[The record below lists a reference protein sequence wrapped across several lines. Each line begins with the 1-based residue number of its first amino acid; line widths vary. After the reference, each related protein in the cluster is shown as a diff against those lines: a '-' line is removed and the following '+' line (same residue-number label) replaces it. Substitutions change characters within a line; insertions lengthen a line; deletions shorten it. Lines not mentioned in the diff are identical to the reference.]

1 MRILSISDL
10 TSTGGAAIAGNRISD
25 ALRTNG
31 AEVIQLSSDGRNTKE
46 ERALFYGKKFS
57 AVHDLLS
64 SLVSASK
71 AKSLRDNNLNH
82 QFRKFLQKE
91 KFDAV
96 NIHNLH
102 SAGWPISLVSTAL
115 EYAPV
120 IWTLHDCWSFLGSF
134 YPTHCPAS
142 SDSLKLELNS
152 FWRCMKC
159 LPPQHSLT
167 AVTPS
172 EWMNKQASSSH
183 WNSFKVHTIHN
194 PVPKSFFEPL
204 DRESCKKALGLSLDK
219 PIVLSIAGNL
229 NEERKGGP
237 ILKGILESDVGNHCQ
252 FMLIGESNN
261 GLNNP
266 EAKSLGFV
274 KDELT
279 LRIAYHAADVLL
291 HPAQVDNLPNTVAES
306 MSCGTPILAFD
317 TGGLPEMVIPNKTGW
332 LVEEINPSTIIKK
345 LKSVTQSKQFKELT
359 QSTKETAMELFNE
372 EKVADDYF
380 KIFKHALS
388 E

>member
-1 MRILSISDL
+1 LRILSISDL
-10 TSTGGAAIAGNRISD
+10 SSTGGAAIAGNRISD

-71 AKSLRDNNLNH
+71 AKSLRGNNLNL

-91 KFDAV
+91 KFDAI

-152 FWRCMKC
+152 FWRSIKC
-159 LPPQHSLT
+159 SPPKHSLT
-167 AVTPS
+167 AATPS
-172 EWMNKQASSSH
+172 DWMNKQASSSH
-183 WNSFKVHTIHN
+183 WNGFKVLTIHN
-194 PVPKSFFEPL
+194 PVPKSFYDSL
-204 DRESCKKALGLSLDK
+204 DRESCKKALGLSLEK
-219 PIVLSIAGNL
+219 PVVLSIAGNL
-229 NEERKGGP
+229 DEERKGGP
-237 ILKGILESDVGNHCQ
+237 ILKEILESEVKDDCQ
-252 FMLIGESNN
+252 LLLIGEGNQFN
-261 GLNNP
+261 DP
-266 EAKSLGFV
+266 RIKSLGYV
-274 KDELT
+274 QDEIT

-291 HPAQVDNLPNTVAES
+291 HPAQVDNLPNAVAES
-306 MSCGTPILAFD
+306 MSCGTPVLAFD
-317 TGGLPEMVIPNKTGW
+317 TCGLPEMVVPDKSGW
-332 LVEEINPSTIIKK
+332 LVEEVNSKAMIEQ
-345 LKSVTQSKQFKELT
+345 LVSVLQSKQSNKLS
-359 QSTKETAMELFNE
+359 QSTKETAHKLFNE
-372 EKVADDYF
+372 EKVAGDYF
-380 KIFKHALS
+380 KSFQDLLC

>member
-10 TSTGGAAIAGNRISD
+10 TSSGGAAIAGNRISD
-25 ALRTNG
+25 ALRIHG
-31 AEVIQLSSDGRNTKE
+31 AEVFQLSSDGTNTKNQK
-46 ERALFYGKKFS
+46 ALFYGKKFS

-142 SDSLKLELNS
+142 SDSLKFELKS
-152 FWRCMKC
+152 FWRSIKC
-159 LPPQHSLT
+159 SPPQHSLT
-167 AVTPS
+167 AATPS
-172 EWMNKQASSSH
+172 DWINKQAILSH
-183 WNSFKVHTIHN
+183 WNGFKVHTIQN

-204 DRESCKKALGLSLDK
+204 DRKSCKKALGLSLEK
-219 PIVLSIAGNL
+219 PSILCIAGNL
-229 NEERKGGP
+229 TEERKGGP
-237 ILKGILESDVGNHCQ
+237 ILKGILESEVQDHCQ
-252 FMLIGESNN
+252 LMLIGEGN

-266 EAKSLGFV
+266 GVKNLGYV
-274 KDELT
+274 QDEIT

-306 MSCGTPILAFD
+306 MSCGTPVLAFNI
-317 TGGLPEMVIPNKTGW
+317 GGLPEMVIHQKSGW
-332 LVEEINPSTIIKK
+332 LVEEMNTNAMIKK
-345 LKSVTQSKQFKELT
+345 LNSVLQTKQAYDLR
-359 QSTKETAMELFNE
+359 QSTKETSESLFNE
-372 EKVADDYF
+372 KKVADDYF
-380 KIFKHALS
+380 KAFKHSLS
-388 E
+388 K